1 LSRTLQAYNC
11 EEVLMDWIV
20 RTDQRDNRGGERHYD
35 TEPNFVSG
43 VNELLNNRERIVSA
57 TLPGG
62 VILDEEKLRQLMRRS
77 FGRSFAS

>member
-1 LSRTLQAYNC
+1 M
-11 EEVLMDWIV
+11 EWIV
-20 RTDQRDNRGGERHYD
+20 RTRDQRDNRGCERHYD

-43 VNELLNNRERIVSA
+43 VNELLDNRGQRIVSA

-77 FGRSFAS
+77 FAS